1 MTTNANNNGN
11 GMVEEEV
18 HNNMTAGTKRN
29 LSSSPS
35 KSSNDSTENG
45 VGSVENETSS
55 SSPPTK
61 KLSSS
66 VGAVEMSD
74 NTAKTNEKATTDTP
88 SPSKNS
94 NVSYDEQT
102 SKDYYFDSYSHH
114 GIHEEMLKDEVRTRT
129 YQTAILNNKHLFEN
143 KIILDVGCG
152 TGILSM
158 FAVQAGAKHV
168 YAVDCSSI
176 IEQAKKIVSDN
187 GMSNKITLIQGKVEE
202 ITLPDNITHVDII
215 VSEWM
220 GYFLLYESMLNT
232 VLYARDKWLNPTE
245 GIVFPDK
252 AVMYLCAAEDE
263 QMKYERIDFWDNVYG
278 FDMSALKEVA
288 LKEPVVDI
296 VDPKLV
302 VTNSV
307 PILNIDL
314 QTCTEDDLSFTSP
327 FRLHAQRRDHIHS
340 FVAYFEC
347 AFTRVHKP
355 LGFSTSPFSKYTHWK
370 QTIFYLQEPISM
382 EEGEEITGMI
392 ACRPNPKNK
401 RDLDISLDVNFDGA
415 HTKVMNKHL
424 EYRLR

>member
-296 VDPKLV
+296 VDPKV
-302 VTNSV
+302 W
-307 PILNIDL
+307 
-314 QTCTEDDLSFTSP
+314 CLS
-327 FRLHAQRRDHIHS
+327 L
-340 FVAYFEC
+340 FV
-347 AFTRVHKP
+347 
-355 LGFSTSPFSKYTHWK
+355 L
-370 QTIFYLQEPISM
+370 
-382 EEGEEITGMI
+382 
-392 ACRPNPKNK
+392 
-401 RDLDISLDVNFDGA
+401 
-415 HTKVMNKHL
+415 
-424 EYRLR
+424 

>member
-1 MTTNANNNGN
+1 MS
-11 GMVEEEV
+11 
-18 HNNMTAGTKRN
+18 GTKRD
-29 LSSSPS
+29 SSEINASPPSKKCSPS
-35 KSSNDSTENG
+35 D
-45 VGSVENETSS
+45 VGDGGDGTAASCTNNAGNATTTSLQPGTKPETASS
-55 SSPPTK
+55 SSQLPQVK
-61 KLSSS
+61 VKAE
-66 VGAVEMSD
+66 GNNAD
-74 NTAKTNEKATTDTP
+74 NDR
-88 SPSKNS
+88 
-94 NVSYDEQT
+94 T

-129 YQTAILNNKHLFEN
+129 YQMAILNNKHLFED

-176 IEQAKKIVSDN
+176 IEQATRIVRDN
-187 GMSNKITLIQGKVEE
+187 GMSDKITLIQGKMEE
-202 ITLPDNITHVDII
+202 IDLPVDKVDII

-232 VLYARDKWLNPTE
+232 VIRARDKWLKPE

-252 AVMYLCAAEDE
+252 AVMYLCAVEDE
-263 QMKYERIDFWDNVYG
+263 QMKYERVDFWENVYG

-314 QTCTEDDLSFTSP
+314 QNCTEEDLSFTSP
-327 FRLHAQRRDHIHS
+327 FRLSAKRRDYIHS

-370 QTIFYLQEPISM
+370 QTIFYLNEPISIC
-382 EEGEEITGMI
+382 EGEELVGRIS
-392 ACRPNPKNK
+392 CKPNTKNE
-401 RDLDISLDVNFDGA
+401 RDLDISLDINFDGT
-415 HTKVMNKHL
+415 HCKVIDKRV

>member
-88 SPSKNS
+88 SPSSKNS

-296 VDPKLV
+296 VDPKV
-302 VTNSV
+302 W
-307 PILNIDL
+307 
-314 QTCTEDDLSFTSP
+314 CLS
-327 FRLHAQRRDHIHS
+327 L
-340 FVAYFEC
+340 FV
-347 AFTRVHKP
+347 
-355 LGFSTSPFSKYTHWK
+355 L
-370 QTIFYLQEPISM
+370 
-382 EEGEEITGMI
+382 
-392 ACRPNPKNK
+392 
-401 RDLDISLDVNFDGA
+401 
-415 HTKVMNKHL
+415 
-424 EYRLR
+424 